1 MFERAPGLN
10 FSVFGLCRCAAAQ
23 FQMAGVCM
31 WLVEL
36 EISENACSESNSI
49 GRQREVCP
57 SDEAE
62 TILIFW

>member
-10 FSVFGLCRCAAAQ
+10 FSIFGLCGCAAAQ

-49 GRQREVCP
+49 GRQRVVGP

-62 TILIFW
+62 TILNF